1 MDAPVRASADLS
13 SFQHS
18 AFDNTSIAYPE
29 RNTEILND
37 GVASNIWASKT
48 ILTMKFQ
55 GDGPE
60 NELDKAITVVN
71 GHGYNCR
78 ANLSLHIIVPSTL
91 LFQLRYIVII
101 ATPKL
106 PCIHPPSP

>member
-1 MDAPVRASADLS
+1 MAAEIAGVDAVLLLLLS
-13 SFQHS
+13 SFQHN
-18 AFDNTSIAYPE
+18 AFDNTQK
-29 RNTEILND
+29 
-37 GVASNIWASKT
+37 VKWASNVIVITK
-48 ILTMKFQ
+48 IQDDEPDL
-55 GDGPE
+55 D
-60 NELDKAITVVN
+60 ELDKAITVVN